1 VEERPDEYATVPG
14 VARAAQPRSTVLSD
28 NRRTQRICNAV
39 CEDHLFESTD
49 KQLTA
54 RLVWLCYSPL
64 FFFCA
69 DHHEHVYVSSF
80 RRLLKQSQLDP
91 ALLANDVR
99 IVLENAYTEAKA
111 QAQQLTMQQ

>member
-1 VEERPDEYATVPG
+1 M
-14 VARAAQPRSTVLSD
+14 LSD

-49 KQLTA
+49 KQLTP
-54 RLVWLCYSPL
+54 RLVWLCYSPV
-64 FFFCA
+64 FFCA

-80 RRLLKQSQLDP
+80 RRLLKQSQLLDP
-91 ALLANDVR
+91 TLLANDVR
-99 IVLENAYTEAKA
+99 IVLENAYTVAKE